1 MCVLVLF
8 VAIGSAGYLAYGD
21 AVAQQFTLDLSG
33 GVADLACLAIS
44 LNVAFS
50 FGLFMAPSCKLL
62 ETAFEATISKFR
74 IICTSVTSQGYSR
87 ASDSTLA
94 DDNSGELRAK
104 TEGVGD
110 ESPQPE
116 EAQPWLVL
124 RLLVV
129 ISATVIAVRFPN
141 FALVLSLIG
150 CVCDMTICFILPA
163 VMHMVIVRRAWLHVQ
178 SESEKQ
184 EGKGTVGRDVR
195 ASSRTSLDSEEQV
208 SSYDRRG
215 LSDMS
220 SWQLI
225 LLVVVDVALVI
236 LGVVGMVV
244 GIGSNLS

>member
-62 ETAFEATISKFR
+62 ETAIEGTIAKCRAF
-74 IICTSVTSQGYSR
+74 CTPVTPQGYSK
-87 ASDSTLA
+87 ASDSTMA
-94 DDNSGELRAK
+94 DDKSHEGKAQ
-104 TEGVGD
+104 TEEGGT
-110 ESPQPE
+110 ESQQPE
-116 EAQPWLVL
+116 EAQPWLFL

-129 ISATVIAVRFPN
+129 VSATVIAVRFPN

-150 CVCDMTICFILPA
+150 CICDMTICFILPA
-163 VMHMVIVRRAWLHVQ
+163 VMHIIIVRRAWASAQ
-178 SESEKQ
+178 SNGEKH
-184 EGKGTVGRDVR
+184 EENATVGREVR
-195 ASSRTSLDSEEQV
+195 ASSRTSLDSEEHT
-208 SSYDRRG
+208 SSFDRRG
-215 LSDMS
+215 LSQMS
-220 SWQLI
+220 NWQLI
-225 LLVVVDVALVI
+225 ILVVGDVALVI